1 MNAFDLNRHQKTGV
15 GCGGGE
21 RSRGIKEGFSK
32 IEDEGICLQMGVT
45 DRVRELDHAEGAKSL
60 MMKKGLD
67 LKPRGCF
74 GLW

>member
-32 IEDEGICLQMGVT
+32 IEDEVDG
-45 DRVRELDHAEGAKSL
+45 S
-60 MMKKGLD
+60 D
-67 LKPRGCF
+67 LHSQLADGSD
-74 GLW
+74 